1 MDSLI
6 IPISTGIVLILVAV
20 LIELERRKRLSS
32 TEEAIEPE
40 EIIDVESEPEI
51 VKEEIFELPFEP
63 VSDMTTQNITI
74 NPKGDPTKVAI
85 LFGINVC
92 DPFVYQ
98 GDTLRLQ
105 GCVNDSLHVRTYLMR
120 QKYGKIYLFTDKQ
133 ATIGN
138 FLKVWGEV
146 SSTLKDGD
154 TLLLQMSRHGM
165 SLGENVLDTLGDTEI
180 SKGEFSGDQ
189 AAVMH
194 DGLIIDD
201 CFWRLFSMLPKVKL
215 IFLNDSCHS
224 ATQYKL
230 ANLILPGK
238 ESKYIARR
246 AVSNSYIP
254 IKDKIVDLRQ
264 LEKLFPKPNT
274 EVPKCTLVSLS
285 GCQDHEFSA
294 DAYISRKYQGAFTF
308 ALLTA
313 ILAKPNSTPRELS
326 TSVKAILAQRG
337 FNQNPQVNIEGDQTF
352 WDKPLLT

>member
-1 MDSLI
+1 MSSLI
-6 IPISTGIVLILVAV
+6 IPIAAGIVLIMVGV

-32 TEEAIEPE
+32 AEEEIEPE

-51 VKEEIFELPFEP
+51 VKEETFELPFEP

-165 SLGENVLDTLGDTEI
+165 SLGENVLDRVGDAEVDFKGRVFRRSGSSHARWPDHRRLLLAAIFHAAQGETDL
-180 SKGEFSGDQ
+180 SKRF
-189 AAVMH
+189 
-194 DGLIIDD
+194 
-201 CFWRLFSMLPKVKL
+201 
-215 IFLNDSCHS
+215 
-224 ATQYKL
+224 
-230 ANLILPGK
+230 
-238 ESKYIARR
+238 
-246 AVSNSYIP
+246 
-254 IKDKIVDLRQ
+254 
-264 LEKLFPKPNT
+264 
-274 EVPKCTLVSLS
+274 VPLS
-285 GCQDHEFSA
+285 H
-294 DAYISRKYQGAFTF
+294 
-308 ALLTA
+308 
-313 ILAKPNSTPRELS
+313 P
-326 TSVKAILAQRG
+326 V
-337 FNQNPQVNIEGDQTF
+337 
-352 WDKPLLT
+352 